1 LSAAQLVERMP
12 TGKGRLGL
20 EREMTSNTPV
30 EGGTV
35 LEALI
40 SDLSAE
46 AVRLRNEAKEIKMLV
61 EQNRGELEKLRQR
74 QSAVS
79 ARLKQLQ
86 PAFETVPRE
95 DIRATYETALDTQQR
110 LFNMGGELERLQSKM
125 SLYEEYGKTIGRV
138 LEVLRSKEPDTAP
151 SAPAA
156 KPVLIRLVEAQEEER
171 QRISRKMHD
180 GPAQVL
186 TSFILQAEIASRL
199 MDRDP
204 AKAKEE
210 LTALKDRAT
219 WVVQQIRDFIYDL
232 RPMMLDDLG
241 LVPTSRRYL
250 DHLREES
257 GLDISFIFTGAER
270 RIANHEEVIL
280 FRTVQHLVA
289 VARDVSGATRIKV
302 SMDLDDKRV
311 RCSAE
316 WNGKAL
322 RVDPQAEGD
331 PYELNALKE
340 RISLLRGTFDLQSD
354 AENGSRAAWQV
365 PLEE

>member
-1 LSAAQLVERMP
+1 
-12 TGKGRLGL
+12 
-20 EREMTSNTPV
+20 MTSTTPP
-30 EGGTV
+30 ESGTM

-46 AVRLRNEAKEIKMLV
+46 ADRIRGEAKEIKLLV
-61 EQNRGELEKLRQR
+61 EQNRGELDKLRQR

-110 LFNMGGELERLQSKM
+110 LFNMGGEIERLQSKM
-125 SLYEEYGKTIGRV
+125 ALYEEYGKTIGRV
-138 LEVLRSKEPDTAP
+138 LEVLRNNEPEAAP
-151 SAPAA
+151 SGPAP

-171 QRISRKMHD
+171 QRLSRKMHD

-199 MDRDP
+199 LDNDP
-204 AKAKEE
+204 QKAKEE
-210 LTALKDRAT
+210 LTSLKGSAT
-219 WVVQQIRDFIYDL
+219 SAFQQIRDFIYDL

-250 DHLREES
+250 ETLREKS

-270 RIANHEEVIL
+270 RIANHVEVIL
-280 FRTVQHLVA
+280 FRAIQQMVA
-289 VARDVSGATRIKV
+289 LARDVSAATRIKV
-302 SMDLDDKRV
+302 SVDLDEKHV
-311 RCSAE
+311 RCAAE
-316 WNGKAL
+316 WNGKEL
-322 RVDPQAEGD
+322 RVDPQAGGD
-331 PYELNALKE
+331 PYELAALRE
-340 RISLLRGTFDLQSD
+340 RIGLLRGRFEIVSD
-354 AENGSRAAWQV
+354 AENGSRATLEV

>member
-1 LSAAQLVERMP
+1 
-12 TGKGRLGL
+12 
-20 EREMTSNTPV
+20 MTSNKPP
-30 EGGTV
+30 EGTTT

-46 AVRLRNEAKEIKMLV
+46 AERIRNEAKEIKMLV
-61 EQNRGELEKLRQR
+61 EQNRGEVEKLRQR

-110 LFNMGGELERLQSKM
+110 LFNMGGELERLQSKLT
-125 SLYEEYGKTIGRV
+125 LYEEYGRTISRV
-138 LEVLRSKEPDTAP
+138 LEVLRSNEPDSVATGPAP
-151 SAPAA
+151 

-171 QRISRKMHD
+171 QRLSRQMHD

-186 TSFILQAEIASRL
+186 SNFILQAEIAARL
-199 MDRDP
+199 FDADP
-204 AKAKEE
+204 QKAREE
-210 LTALKDRAT
+210 LVSLKASATTAF
-219 WVVQQIRDFIYDL
+219 QHIRDFIFDL

-250 DHLREES
+250 DTLREKNAT
-257 GLDISFIFTGAER
+257 DISFIFTGTER
-270 RIANHEEVIL
+270 RIANHVEVIL
-280 FRTVQHLVA
+280 FRAVQQLVGL
-289 VARDVSGATRIKV
+289 ARDVSGASRIKV
-302 SMDLDDKRV
+302 SMDLDEKHV
-311 RCSAE
+311 RSATE

-322 RVDPQAEGD
+322 RVGPEVEGD
-331 PYELNALKE
+331 PYGLNSLRE
-340 RISLLRGTFDLQSD
+340 RIGMLRGTFEFQTD
-354 AENGSRAAWQV
+354 AENGSRAVMEV